1 MFRIISLLI
10 LFYIGYRIFL
20 MIKKFFAISSQIDK
34 MEEEIKKQ
42 KMKDSSGDIEEA
54 DYEEIK

>member
-10 LFYIGYRIFL
+10 LFYVGYRIFL
-20 MIKKFFAISSQIDK
+20 LIKRFFAISSQMDK
-34 MEEEIKKQ
+34 IEEEINKK
-42 KMKDSSGDIEEA
+42 KTNYSTNDIEEA